1 MNKLIKFFLAVGL
14 FMLVLDAYMSFS
26 LVDKYSSS
34 IQQKNKK
41 IEDIANFKEYLSE
54 LKDVETGQRGFIIT
68 GDQKYLEPYEQGLTY
83 LNSKETQDFLEQSK
97 IPLEESKQLN
107 ALTSVKIN
115 ELKMIVDKYNSSG
128 FQAAKDEV
136 SNNFGKNTMDKIRDL
151 INNIISSKQQALE
164 IEDKNN
170 NNYFRLI
177 IYLILAINLIY
188 LCFCSIFLYLLYLRK

>member
-170 NNYFRLI
+170 NSYFRLI